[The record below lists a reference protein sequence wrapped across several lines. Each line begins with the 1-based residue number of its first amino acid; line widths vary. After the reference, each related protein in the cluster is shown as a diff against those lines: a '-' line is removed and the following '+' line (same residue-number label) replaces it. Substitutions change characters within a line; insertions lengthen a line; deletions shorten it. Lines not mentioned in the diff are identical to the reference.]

1 MLVLPLRKA
10 RAVLQEG
17 RAHGQA
23 HVAAEAQHPCGLGR
37 LPGTPGSPCPA
48 LLPALLCETAGGCA
62 AAHMWPG

>member
-23 HVAAEAQHPCGLGR
+23 HVAAEARHPCGLGR
-37 LPGTPGSPCPA
+37 LPGHTGLSLPG
-48 LLPALLCETAGGCA
+48 A
-62 AAHMWPG
+62 AARTAL